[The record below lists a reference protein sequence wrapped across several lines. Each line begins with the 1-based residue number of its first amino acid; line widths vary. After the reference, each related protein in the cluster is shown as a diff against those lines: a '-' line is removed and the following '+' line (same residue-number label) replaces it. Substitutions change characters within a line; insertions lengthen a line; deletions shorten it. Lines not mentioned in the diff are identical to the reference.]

1 MRRCVEVQI
10 DGLDLIRINII
21 IIFSGRD
28 YPRLGIFFK
37 QTTSNFLIRK
47 THLLSGTGTKKW
59 MAIERAQTDFDIEIG
74 IIIIMQI
81 PLWFLLLLHHC

>member
-21 IIFSGRD
+21 IIFPGRD
-28 YPRLGIFFK
+28 YPRLGLFFK
-37 QTTSNFLIRK
+37 QTTLNFLMIK